1 MFLGV
6 PPFKETP
13 IFTSYIE
20 HIPRHPTWFVLLV
33 NSFGRDSCSSSH
45 HHGFSW
51 NWQTTEVAF
60 FLQKVSWS
68 NGTSAPNL
76 WFKAFKINTTTSKDW
91 WSFHHINRNS
101 AVSISFAYAK
111 LQNFGYI
118 IIFSAFSS
126 TRGISHILWS
136 YSTQASPWGFF
147 CPASP
152 TGVLKAD
159 RVQIPGQSIGTAVL
173 RQMHV
178 EVQGQKILGSF
189 QDCRAE
195 TSYDQSKYTLE
206 NERLEPENHPALKRK
221 IIWTNSPFLGSMFN
235 FQGCKAILGTNS
247 PDLSIDSQCLILP
260 KFE

>member
-76 WFKAFKINTTTSKDW
+76 WFKAFKINATTSKDW

-147 CPASP
+147 VQLPQQGSWKLTEFKSLVNLLALPCSGRCMLKFKAKKSWEVSRIAGRKHHMTKVNTPWKMNGWNLKITQPWKGKSSEP
-152 TGVLKAD
+152 TLHFWV
-159 RVQIPGQSIGTAVL
+159 P
-173 RQMHV
+173 
-178 EVQGQKILGSF
+178 
-189 QDCRAE
+189 
-195 TSYDQSKYTLE
+195 
-206 NERLEPENHPALKRK
+206 
-221 IIWTNSPFLGSMFN
+221 
-235 FQGCKAILGTNS
+235 
-247 PDLSIDSQCLILP
+247 CLI
-260 KFE
+260 FRGVRQY